1 MANFTGRSSFTATD
15 YETLSLIFGA
25 IASDLSII
33 KKNGTLIVTQFSAEN
48 TINELSENWG
58 WNCSNGVFSTVPFN
72 MSGNQELLVVMEHNY
87 SLVSVSH
94 NLTCKVNSTD
104 GNQSITLPFNF
115 NNIAIESYNSTL
127 KGDSGIEVQFQIKNS
142 FNNLNNIEWNITAA
156 GQVVKSAAPLTL
168 SQGET
173 TTITQEINFTTRGVK
188 PLKITIYSGDFT
200 DTYSENIRLYSL
212 DILDFLNIVKNGTT
226 RIFNFIL
233 QNTWVNL
240 TAYWNVSNPVIEN
253 TTILDSNESL
263 IVVIEENYGQGKK
276 EVEIKL
282 YNQTVLEDS
291 IKEVFTIKEIGIN
304 EFETL
309 HQNSSWAITSA
320 LVTNNINPLNIS
332 WQLNNTQELILST
345 QNLELNTSDTAF
357 VIVQSNFSTSGIYP
371 LTFIINSSALNDNE
385 TGVAVS

>member
-1 MANFTGRSSFTATD
+1 MSANQG
-15 YETLSLIFGA
+15 
-25 IASDLSII
+25 
-33 KKNGTLIVTQFSAEN
+33 
-48 TINELSENWG
+48 
-58 WNCSNGVFSTVPFN
+58 
-72 MSGNQELLVVMEHNY
+72 LLVIIEHNY
-87 SLVSVSH
+87 SLSSLSH
-94 NLTCKVNSTD
+94 NLTCKINSSD
-104 GNQSITLPFNF
+104 GNQSITLPFEF
-115 NNIAIESYNSTL
+115 NKIAIENYNSSL
-127 KGDSGIEVQFQIKNS
+127 KGDSGIEVQFQIKNYFDTLS
-142 FNNLNNIEWNITAA
+142 VEWNITAA
-156 GQVVKSAAPLTL
+156 DKTIKSSSPIALTQGQTAS
-168 SQGET
+168 
-173 TTITQEINFTTRGVK
+173 ITQEINFTTRGVK
-188 PLKITIYSGDFT
+188 PLKITVYSGNFT

-212 DILDFLNIVKNGTT
+212 DILDFLNIAKNGTT
-226 RIFNFIL
+226 RIFNFII
-233 QNTWVNL
+233 QNDLVNL
-240 TAYWNVSNPVIEN
+240 TAYWNISNPVIEN
-253 TTILDSNESL
+253 TTILDTNESL
-263 IVVIEENYGQGKK
+263 VVVIEENYGQGKK

-320 LVTNNINPLNIS
+320 LVTNNINPLNMS